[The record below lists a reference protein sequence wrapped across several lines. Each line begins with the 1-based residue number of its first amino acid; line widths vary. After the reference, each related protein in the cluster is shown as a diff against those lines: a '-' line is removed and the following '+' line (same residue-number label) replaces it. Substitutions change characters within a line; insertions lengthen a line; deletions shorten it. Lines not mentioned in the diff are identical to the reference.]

1 MKQNKITLIIL
12 LFMFS
17 FLGMTK
23 AQQSEADAKKASYT
37 QIDQKAA
44 EWVADLKINDA
55 AKETRLKEVISTHL
69 KAILDWHNSNSYTL
83 VPEGVNPRTGDK
95 LTTIDRQMIVDSS
108 MPKSVHD
115 NLMSGLR
122 KDLSEEQV
130 ELILD
135 KYTIGKVAF
144 TMAGYKSIV
153 PDMTPKEEETI
164 LGFMKQARE
173 MAVDHKNMNQIS
185 AVFEIYKTK
194 SEQYLNAN
202 GRSWRAMYKAYTDA
216 AKAKKAA
223 AAAAAASAT
232 SK

>member
-1 MKQNKITLIIL
+1 MKRFDLSLIIVMIIFL
-12 LFMFS
+12 NSFS
-17 FLGMTK
+17 VA
-23 AQQSEADAKKASYT
+23 AQLELTEAQKKSYE
-37 QIDQKAA
+37 QIDTKVA
-44 EWVADLKINDA
+44 EWVAELKLNDP
-55 AKETRLKEVISTHL
+55 AKEARLKEVISVHQ
-69 KAILDWHNSNSYTL
+69 KAVLDWHNSHSYTL

-95 LTTIDRQMIVDSS
+95 LSTLDRQMIVDSS

-130 ELILD
+130 EFILD

-144 TMAGYKSIV
+144 TMKAYKEIV
-153 PDMTPKEEETI
+153 TNMTQKEEETI
-164 LGFMKQARE
+164 MGFLKQARE

-202 GRSWRAMYKAYTDA
+202 GRNWRSMYKTYTDA
-216 AKAKKAA
+216 LKAKKAA
-223 AAAAAASAT
+223 AAAAA
-232 SK
+232 K